1 MSSPTLR
8 ARRTALSLLLAT
20 LLALVLPGLNA
31 RADPT
36 PTQIQTPQVMSRCRG
51 SCWTVPDRVWA
62 VGS

>member
-36 PTQIQTPQVMSRCRG
+36 PTQIQSNV
-51 SCWTVPDRVWA
+51 A
-62 VGS
+62 VDTTGHVKVQGLLLDSSG